1 MATLNPGD
9 DVMFDLSLI
18 AAVAENGVIGNAGT
32 MPWHFPAD
40 LAWFRQCTQDHTVI
54 MGANTFRS
62 IGKPLPNRDNRVVSS
77 ILTPADTGCAVYPSL
92 KAALTGCVGEVFV
105 IGGAQLYQ
113 AALPHADKLYL
124 THIHRPYPGDTFFPP
139 VDLSQWQQ
147 VFFRSLPSDPT
158 LDFVIYDR
166 IVKKEERF

>member
-1 MATLNPGD
+1 
-9 DVMFDLSLI
+9 
-18 AAVAENGVIGNAGT
+18 
-32 MPWHFPAD
+32 
-40 LAWFRQCTQDHTVI
+40 

-77 ILTPADTGCAVYPSL
+77 TLTPADTGCAVYPSL

-113 AALPHADKLYL
+113 TALPYADQLYL
-124 THIHRPYPGDTFFPP
+124 TRIHRAYSGDTFFPS
-139 VDLSQWQQ
+139 VDLSQWRQI
-147 VFFRSLPSDPT
+147 VFNSLPGDPT

>member
-1 MATLNPGD
+1 
-9 DVMFDLSLI
+9 MFTLSLI
-18 AAVAENGVIGNAGT
+18 AAVAENGIIGNAGT
-32 MPWHFPAD
+32 MPWHLPAD
-40 LAWFRQCTQDHTVI
+40 LAWFRQCTQGHTVI

-77 ILTPADTGCAVYPSL
+77 TLTPADTGCAVYPSL

-113 AALPHADKLYL
+113 TALPYADKLYL
-124 THIHRPYPGDTFFPP
+124 TRIHRAYSGDTFFPS
-139 VDLSQWQQ
+139 VDLSQWRQI
-147 VFFRSLPSDPT
+147 VFNSLPGDPT